1 MEQEEK
7 RYSILDELAKCS
19 GYDIALM
26 TTFNFEIGFF
36 ERAVLNRLYAKDVKT
51 ISLFVDAKELTNAL
65 NEFDVQHSGSHI
77 GRRYMVNPVKMDRSF
92 HPKVILLLG
101 EKKAR
106 LFIGSAN
113 IKTSGYATNNE
124 VFNFFDYDANHPEY
138 LDVIVAAIDFFCDI
152 NEVSYKL
159 DNQVL
164 KAAKEY
170 IYYHKAEKNG
180 ELFLLHNMKE
190 SMLEQLGAIIP
201 DEVKSISV
209 AVPYYDNELLGLQGI
224 KKRFP
229 NAEVELFVQNKY
241 STFPIEYNEK
251 NHIAG
256 KINTFSGFEDNTSS
270 TSANFFHGKVF
281 LFKTTDKAYVFYGSA
296 NCTMS
301 AMTKSFSDGGNIEC
315 DFLEV
320 GGLSDFDYFFDNMT
334 LATDEE
340 FTSQKMVYETPEPV
354 NFSFKYGEIKETVEL
369 HLGFSK
375 KVEELTVKLRD
386 KELEY
391 EIKKDELIVYINEE
405 CRDFMTDIFE
415 ITIAFDDKS
424 ETLRCWTYSPIALA
438 NNREKQNNRDSLSD
452 FEIESTGDKYIEDR
466 IKFFKAEATC
476 LNEWQEY
483 KNNLKYMNQIKMEQ
497 EGESDE
503 PEDFVIDYQIPDEYR
518 LAYKQ
523 YSAVS
528 KIRNMFV
535 RRFLGLSVIEDL
547 SENGEKHKRNVD
559 ELPKDPAERAF
570 RKATTE
576 EKKFERF
583 IKGKV
588 KGMMNDVYV
597 EVIELEHYIGLV
609 QVVMEIF
616 EKYCEHDPVEDI
628 FTPDYVVLTKA
639 SFLRKIVGK
648 PLDGIPEKDEMQ
660 NAIIKKC
667 FETMLEN
674 YLFYRELSDSDERWE
689 FESLNKSL
697 LMTVEKKYGL
707 RSTYKRFVK
716 ELIDDGIGAA
726 LTLGFNG
733 ACAYIEQIYGYKTY
747 EMLCATIGGAYPN
760 AEVTQRG
767 SSLFINLEAD
777 GLRDYFRPDTNV
789 LREIAN
795 YSRHVAKISSVTIVI
810 KNITPNPEGK
820 NIIVENRHT
829 IGMDYHQWRLI
840 QTRLDGEK
848 MDNKSQY
855 LPF

>member
-65 NEFDVQHSGSHI
+65 NEFDVQHSGSHM

-106 LFIGSAN
+106 LLIGSAN

-138 LDVIVAAIDFFCDI
+138 LDVIVSAIDFFCDI

-159 DNQVL
+159 DTQVL

-180 ELFLLHNMKE
+180 GLFLLHNMKA
-190 SMLEQLGAIIP
+190 SMLEQLGSIIME
-201 DEVKSISV
+201 DVKSIRV

-229 NAEVELFVQNKY
+229 NAEVELFVQNKN

-251 NHIAG
+251 NHIVG
-256 KINTFSGFEDNTSS
+256 KINIFSGFEDNTSS

-281 LFKTTDKAYVFYGSA
+281 LFKTTEKAYVFYGSA

-301 AMTKSFSDGGNIEC
+301 AMTKSFLDGGNIEC

-320 GGLSDFDYFFDNMT
+320 GGLSDFDYFFDNMMLET
-334 LATDEE
+334 EEE
-340 FTSQKMVYETPEPV
+340 FTSQKMVYETLEPV
-354 NFSFKYGEIKETVEL
+354 VFSFKYGEIKETVEL
-369 HLGFSK
+369 HIGYSK
-375 KVEELTVKLRD
+375 KIEDLIVKLRD

-391 EIKKDELIVYINEE
+391 DIKKDELIVYINEE
-405 CRDFMTDIFE
+405 CCDFMTDIFE
-415 ITIAFDDKS
+415 ITIAFDGKS
-424 ETLRCWTYSPIALA
+424 ERLRCWTYSPIVLA
-438 NNREKQNNRDSLSD
+438 NNREKQNNRDSLCD

-518 LAYKQ
+518 LVYKQ

-535 RRFLGLSVIEDL
+535 RRFLGLSNIEDL
-547 SENGEKHKRNVD
+547 SEKGEKHKRSVD
-559 ELPKDPAERAF
+559 EQPKDLADRAF

-616 EKYCEHDPVEDI
+616 EKYSLHDPVEDI
-628 FTPDYVVLTKA
+628 FTPDYVIPTSI
-639 SFLRKIVGK
+639 SFLKKIIAK
-648 PLDGIPEKDEMQ
+648 PLDNIKEKEIIQ
-660 NAIIKKC
+660 FTLIKKS
-667 FETMLEN
+667 FAMILEN
-674 YLFYRELSDSDERWE
+674 YLFYRELADQEERWKYE
-689 FESLNKSL
+689 TLNKDFL
-697 LMTVEKKYGL
+697 LYVEKIYDL
-707 RSTYKRFVK
+707 RQGYS
-716 ELIDDGIGAA
+716 L
-726 LTLGFNG
+726 
-733 ACAYIEQIYGYKTY
+733 YIEEIINSHTFNEDKIDKNRAVLYIEKLYGYKSY
-747 EMLCATIGGAYPN
+747 NMLEESIREKYADADINVDKGILYITIKSNSFANYLKPDCKVLRDIADYSLN
-760 AEVTQRG
+760 VSKISFVNINIKNLIEVKDNPLYIIENTHV
-767 SSLFINLEAD
+767 INLQ
-777 GLRDYFRPDTNV
+777 
-789 LREIAN
+789 
-795 YSRHVAKISSVTIVI
+795 
-810 KNITPNPEGK
+810 
-820 NIIVENRHT
+820 
-829 IGMDYHQWRLI
+829 YHQWKFKQKTVNGHI
-840 QTRLDGEK
+840 IEHKAQTL
-848 MDNKSQY
+848 S
-855 LPF
+855 F

>member
-36 ERAVLNRLYAKDVKT
+36 ERAILNRLYAKDVKT

-77 GRRYMVNPVKMDRSF
+77 GRRYMVNPVKIDRSF

-138 LDVIVAAIDFFCDI
+138 LDVIVAAVDFFCDI
-152 NEVSYKL
+152 NDVTYKL

-164 KAAKEY
+164 KVTKEY

-180 ELFLLHNMKE
+180 ELFLLHNMKK

-201 DEVKSISV
+201 NEVKSISV
-209 AVPYYDNELLGLQGI
+209 AVPYYDNELLGLKGI

-229 NAEVELFVQNKY
+229 NAKVELFVQNKY

-281 LFKTTDKAYVFYGSA
+281 LFKTADKAYVFYGSA

-301 AMTKSFSDGGNIEC
+301 AMNKSFSDGGNIEC
-315 DFLEV
+315 NFLEV
-320 GGLSDFDYFFDNMT
+320 GGLSDFDYFFDNMI

-340 FTSQKMVYETPEPV
+340 FTSQKMVYETSESF
-354 NFSFKYGEIKETVEL
+354 NFSFKYGKIKETVEL
-369 HLGFSK
+369 HIGYSK
-375 KVEELTVKLRD
+375 KVEELTVKFHD
-386 KELEY
+386 TELEY
-391 EIKKDELIVYINEE
+391 EIKKDELIVCINEE

-438 NNREKQNNRDSLSD
+438 NNREKQNNRDTLSD
-452 FEIESTGDKYIEDR
+452 FEIESTGNKYIEDR

-503 PEDFVIDYQIPDEYR
+503 SEDFVIDYQIPDEYR
-518 LAYKQ
+518 LVYKQ
-523 YSAVS
+523 YSTVS
-528 KIRNMFV
+528 KIRNSFV
-535 RRFLGLSVIEDL
+535 RRFLRSSVIEGL
-547 SENGEKHKRNVD
+547 SEKWKKNKSSID
-559 ELPKDPAERAF
+559 ELPKKPEDHVF

-576 EKKFERF
+576 EKRFERF

-588 KGMMNDVYV
+588 KGMMNEVYV
-597 EVIELEHYIGLV
+597 DVIELEHYIGLV

-616 EKYCEHDPVEDI
+616 EKYCEQDPVEDI
-628 FTPDYVVLTKA
+628 FTLDYVVRTKA
-639 SFLRKIVGK
+639 SFLRKIVRK
-648 PLDGIPEKDEMQ
+648 PLDGIPEKDKMK
-660 NAIIKKC
+660 NAIAKKC
-667 FETMLEN
+667 LETIIEN
-674 YLFYRELSDSDERWE
+674 YLFYRELPDSEERWQ
-689 FESLNKSL
+689 FESLNKSI
-697 LMTVEKKYGL
+697 LMTAEKEYGL
-707 RSTYKRFVK
+707 RNTYKRFVK

-726 LTLGFNG
+726 LTLGFNE

-747 EMLCATIGGAYPN
+747 EMLCATIVSVYPN
-760 AEVTQRG
+760 AEITHKE
-767 SSLFINLEAD
+767 SSLFINLESD
-777 GLRDYFRPDTNV
+777 GSRDYFRPDANV

-795 YSRHVAKISSVTIVI
+795 YSRHVTKISSVTIVI
-810 KNITPNPEGK
+810 RNITSNPEGK
-820 NIIVENRHT
+820 NIIIETRHI
-829 IGMDYHQWRLI
+829 IGMEYHQWRLI

-848 MDNKSQY
+848 IDNKSQY
-855 LPF
+855 LTF